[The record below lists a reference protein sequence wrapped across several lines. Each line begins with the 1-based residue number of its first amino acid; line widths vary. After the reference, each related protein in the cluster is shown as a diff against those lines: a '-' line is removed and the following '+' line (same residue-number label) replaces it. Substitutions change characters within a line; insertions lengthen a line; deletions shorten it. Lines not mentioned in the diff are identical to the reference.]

1 MNSEL
6 NTTMEI
12 EWRVGFQASCL
23 HAAEAIAHGRLIT
36 DMTMAEAVAPPART
50 LRQTITTAGLPR
62 ALFWRNLVGLAGIT
76 DGVSSLVERAVRK
89 TVGASRAE
97 KTIGEITGAVASV
110 EAAVHRALPTLK
122 DELSPRLPPMRRR
135 WQTDGPP
142 LLQRI
147 ARWTD
152 PQLIAPRAQV
162 TLAWPSLGGGGSAHL
177 LYNNVL
183 IEAVSI
189 DPVVELPE
197 TLRLAWLLSQWNLDL
212 PRFSETIH
220 GTRLPHVAELAMIPI
235 VLKVGEEVDMPRLD
249 PETIKLALTS
259 WNLMTPPDID
269 PVEILWRWWN
279 TYNETRPR
287 WDVAFTALDR
297 MIE

>member
-1 MNSEL
+1 
-6 NTTMEI
+6 MEI
-12 EWRVGFQASCL
+12 EWRVSFQASCL

-36 DMTMAEAVAPPART
+36 HMPMAEAVAAPAQT
-50 LRQTITTAGLPR
+50 LRQAINTAGLPR

-89 TVGASRAE
+89 TVGAAQPKE
-97 KTIGEITGAVASV
+97 MIGEIAGAVASV
-110 EAAVHRALPTLK
+110 EAAVHRALPTLTE
-122 DELSPRLPPMRRR
+122 ELSPRVPRMRRR
-135 WQTDGPP
+135 WQAEGPP

-152 PQLIAPRAQV
+152 PQLLASRAQV

-177 LYNNVL
+177 PYNNVL
-183 IEAVSI
+183 IEAVST

-197 TLRLAWLLSQWNLDL
+197 TLRLAWLLSQLNLDL

-287 WDVAFTALDR
+287 WGVAFTALDR